1 MVQTY
6 QAWPLIGQEGLSSES
21 RTPLSCSVA
30 YLYLHTTQEKIFEAE
45 IAGFED
51 NNLENLF
58 TEYFIFK
65 HVTFI
70 CANGLICKNNFSM
83 AQLKDYLLSIL
94 SWMKVLRCHRH
105 KDKWKQVFNLN
116 SCNCP
121 KLWLWHSV
129 HIVWILSKM

>member
-1 MVQTY
+1 MHKNKIFSFKDSLLCR
-6 QAWPLIGQEGLSSES
+6 A
-21 RTPLSCSVA
+21 VA
-30 YLYLHTTQEKIFEAE
+30 VADLCLHTTQEKIFEAE

-94 SWMKVLRCHRH
+94 S
-105 KDKWKQVFNLN
+105 
-116 SCNCP
+116 
-121 KLWLWHSV
+121 
-129 HIVWILSKM
+129 